1 MTFRLTA
8 KERRDNIEE
17 SGGATCAKTESDPEE
32 TITFGVLV
40 DPLNIL
46 GE

>member
-1 MTFRLTA
+1 MA
-8 KERRDNIEE
+8 KERRDNSKER
-17 SGGATCAKTESDPEE
+17 GGATCAETESDPEE

-40 DPLNIL
+40 DPFNIL